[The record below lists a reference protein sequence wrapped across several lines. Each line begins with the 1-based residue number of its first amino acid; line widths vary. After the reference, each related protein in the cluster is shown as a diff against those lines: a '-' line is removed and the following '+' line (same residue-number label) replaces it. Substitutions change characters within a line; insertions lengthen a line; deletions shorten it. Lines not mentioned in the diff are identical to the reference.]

1 MPTGQNWI
9 NFFFINLAFIIYMI
23 GLMYLKSIQEIKADW
38 AKYRCNP
45 LYMPL
50 SDNIQKDFMFCVQN
64 IQIATMGSMLKP
76 ITTIAG
82 SLTDQMGG
90 VVGQVNGI
98 RGMIDFVRN
107 SMTGIIGSIIGIF
120 NNLVLEFQKT
130 SITVKDMLNKNTGV
144 IVTMLY
150 ILDGSMK
157 SMRSLW
163 NGPTGQTVKALGKCF
178 HPDTK
183 VQLLNGS
190 VVSMSNLNLG
200 DVLMN
205 GSIVESTM
213 KINNRTNPEPL
224 YVIRGG
230 GVNGENIYVTGSHLI
245 FDESI
250 NSNSNSKQFTR
261 VENYKSAI
269 LQTDVTTDWFSCL
282 ITSDNRIH
290 IGNHT
295 FWDWEDHEYYK
306 N

>member
-1 MPTGQNWI
+1 
-9 NFFFINLAFIIYMI
+9 
-23 GLMYLKSIQEIKADW
+23 
-38 AKYRCNP
+38 
-45 LYMPL
+45 
-50 SDNIQKDFMFCVQN
+50 
-64 IQIATMGSMLKP
+64 
-76 ITTIAG
+76 
-82 SLTDQMGG
+82 
-90 VVGQVNGI
+90 VNGI

-178 HPDTK
+178 HPETK
-183 VQLLNGS
+183 VQLLNGI
-190 VVSMSNLNLG
+190 VVSMNDLNLG
-200 DVLMN
+200 DVLIN

-245 FDESI
+245 FDETGT
-250 NSNSNSKQFTR
+250 KR
-261 VENYKSAI
+261 VENYKSAV

-282 ITSDNRIH
+282 ITSDHRIH

-295 FWDWEDHEYYK
+295 FWDWEDHEYYHPIK